1 METITLS
8 SKGQLVIP
16 KAVRHSAHLAPGD
29 VLSVRYVDGEIR
41 LKPVTGVLP
50 TSLYEVAGCL
60 ANPGRKPLSEAQTQA
75 AIKAQLKA
83 KFKVGN
89 AAA

>member
-16 KAVRHSAHLAPGD
+16 KAVRQSAQLAPGD

-41 LKPVTGVLP
+41 LKPVTVAAP
-50 TSLYEVAGCL
+50 TSLAEVAGCL
-60 ANPGRKPLSEAQTQA
+60 ARPGRRRLSQAQTQA
-75 AIKAQLKA
+75 AIRARLEA
-83 KFKVGN
+83 KFKVADSAG
-89 AAA
+89 